1 MQSLLSQ
8 LHGMSA
14 ESKGLAAPPT
24 NDPDS
29 ASIINKIHRNQH
41 ETQQV
46 LQNVV
51 QAISKLSVSDTVDPL
66 LEQRTQSESSVYDV
80 ATSMKPLNASI
91 DQSAEIE
98 KLNSLS
104 MAVMRPGKTMRL
116 CSPNCRCSCHVQS
129 VFRTPQLL
137 QQITGYLLLG
147 YSGSHILQQ
156 QCIPSCLRNNAKS
169 IQMIY
174 FFPRWFVSRA
184 ISVSLAN
191 TISPTFS
198 IKFRRVVPEA
208 SQLFSLSKF
217 GDVDGIKSLFDN
229 GLASPD
235 DVHIRGGWT
244 ALHVKIFSISYS
256 YTDPKLTATSLRWIM
271 AVWTFASC

>member
-14 ESKGLAAPPT
+14 ETKGLAAPPA

-29 ASIINKIHRNQH
+29 ASIINEIHRNQH

-46 LQNVV
+46 LQNMV

-80 ATSMKPLNASI
+80 ATSTKPLNASI

-104 MAVMRPGKTMRL
+104 MAVTRPGKTMRL
-116 CSPNCRCSCHVQS
+116 CSPNCRCICHVQS
-129 VFRTPQLL
+129 VFKTPQLL

-147 YSGSHILQQ
+147 YSGRHILQQ
-156 QCIPSCLRNNAKS
+156 QCIPSCLRKTLKS
-169 IQMIY
+169 MQMTY

-184 ISVSLAN
+184 ISISLTN

-198 IKFRRVVPEA
+198 IKSRRVVPEVN
-208 SQLFSLSKF
+208 QLFSLSKF
-217 GDVDGIKSLFDN
+217 GDVDGIRCLFDN
-229 GLASPD
+229 RLASPD
-235 DVHIRGGWT
+235 DVHIRWGKT
-244 ALHVKIFSISYS
+244 ALHVMIFSILHSYI
-256 YTDPKLTATSLRWIM
+256 DPRLTATSLRWII
-271 AVWTFASC
+271 AV

>member
-14 ESKGLAAPPT
+14 ETRRLAAPPA

-29 ASIINKIHRNQH
+29 TSMINEIHRNQH

-46 LQNVV
+46 LQNMV

-66 LEQRTQSESSVYDV
+66 LKQRTQSESSVCDA
-80 ATSMKPLNASI
+80 ATSTKPPNVSI
-91 DQSAEIE
+91 DQSAGIE
-98 KLNSLS
+98 RLNSLS
-104 MAVMRPGKTMRL
+104 MAVTRPGKTMRL

-129 VFRTPQLL
+129 VFKTPQLL

-156 QCIPSCLRNNAKS
+156 LCIPSCLRRNPKS
-169 IQMIY
+169 MQMTY

-184 ISVSLAN
+184 ISISLTNA
-191 TISPTFS
+191 ISPTLS
-198 IKFRRVVPEA
+198 IKSRRVVPEVN
-208 SQLFSLSKF
+208 QLFSLSKF
-217 GDVDGIKSLFDN
+217 GDVDGIRCLFDN
-229 GLASPD
+229 RLASPD
-235 DVHIRGGWT
+235 DVHIRWGKT
-244 ALHVKIFSISYS
+244 ALHVMMFSILHSYI
-256 YTDPKLTATSLRWIM
+256 DLRLTATSLRWII
-271 AVWTFASC
+271 AV